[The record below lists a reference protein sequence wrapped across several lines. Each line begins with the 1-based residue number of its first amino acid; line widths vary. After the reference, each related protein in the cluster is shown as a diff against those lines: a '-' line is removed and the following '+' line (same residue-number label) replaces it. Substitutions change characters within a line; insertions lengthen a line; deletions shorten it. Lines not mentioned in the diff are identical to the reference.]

1 MQCYGTLKRRML
13 RLRHCRAVL
22 FVFVGSLTIL
32 PAGVATG
39 DAAGRGPQTVV
50 REFCQADGLGQRV
63 SIQGWAE
70 IAPLV
75 AWAYEPAWDHVLL
88 ITGYQVGSPRTTPD
102 SMVVVDVDYTV
113 VGKMR
118 ALDGDTD
125 VRVERVSF
133 PLQTAEGMSWR
144 IAGPPPPPHLFV
156 NRVDVDQVRQS
167 LQTGAVNFLPNSL
180 FLWQMFQGADW
191 PIEFQP
197 VETLLSGP
205 GFRAVTEPKT
215 GDVIVYLRDG
225 VPYHAGILAADQQ
238 VVSSTLNAGIVRTRR
253 DAFPGEVKYV
263 RLVEPAPIPAIAR
276 PTPEEAPGRDAAA
289 AGSSHPTVTK
299 GQRQPTPGATHR
311 KQKSRKAKRSPSK
324 RVETSREHSPTPAV
338 QPTQAAH

>member
-1 MQCYGTLKRRML
+1 MQHRKILLLLAASVSVLSAGAGAG
-13 RLRHCRAVL
+13 HAAV
-22 FVFVGSLTIL
+22 
-32 PAGVATG
+32 
-39 DAAGRGPQTVV
+39 RGPQTVV
-50 REFCQADGLGQRV
+50 REFCQADAQGQRV

-88 ITGYQVGSPRTTPD
+88 IAGYQVGSPRTTAD
-102 SMVVVDVDYTV
+102 NVLVVDVDYTV
-113 VGKMR
+113 VGKVR

-125 VRVERVSF
+125 VHVERVSF
-133 PLQTAEGMSWR
+133 PLQTAEGMRWR
-144 IAGPPPPPHLFV
+144 ITGPPPPPHLFV

-167 LQTGAVNFLPNSL
+167 LQAGAVNFLPNSL

-197 VETLLSGP
+197 VETLLSGT

-225 VPYHAGILAADQQ
+225 VPYHAGILTADQQ
-238 VVSSTLNAGIVRTRR
+238 VVSSTLNAGIVRTSR

-276 PTPEEAPGRDAAA
+276 PTPEEAPGRDAAT
-289 AGSSHPTVTK
+289 AGSSSPTVTK
-299 GQRQPTPGATHR
+299 GHRQPTPRATHR
-311 KQKSRKAKRSPSK
+311 KQQNRKAKRSPSK
-324 RVETSREHSPTPAV
+324 RVETSRKHSPAPAV